1 MAAKYHIKD
10 DGMPGKCSAASSES
24 CPKTQAGDGFHGTLE
39 EASAESQ
46 KRFEDKLGAVVTA
59 TKSEQ
64 QKDEAAESFGESY
77 SAHVLKLTDD
87 PTNPE
92 LLAEHRAFQDYIG
105 SEIRSGRGYILSK
118 TYEQAELYLGAAR
131 ERDAENLANRHA
143 ESVQRLANDPADKEA
158 LAELNAIQ
166 SEVEV
171 RGKVFESAFK
181 KFSGNPK
188 NRKANEAKAAK
199 PAKKDSGAKEVY
211 VHPQGKIIVVEN
223 NIATAYKDGKVVS
236 SSASVEKL
244 RAGYGS
250 WKRDE
255 SGSAAPADS
264 VAATAKAAT
273 PRAKKSKLPPATTQE
288 EISRRIALKK
298 TGYPETSGLDPTKK
312 PKGSDGAPS
321 KAGPYP
327 QSYFD
332 RSASS
337 VLPTDTRVN
346 PHANPES
353 NEYVQVWGDNS
364 NYMVYKQTT
373 YDGKEYYRTVVT
385 SGEANPIG
393 DETYFFH
400 DQSLKRMGHEPW
412 KVVGAFE
419 AKPGGAAV
427 GEIPNRNMPL
437 YTFK

>member
-24 CPKTQAGDGFHGTLE
+24 CPKTQAGDAFHGTLE

-77 SAHVLKLTDD
+77 SAHVLKLVDD

-92 LLAEHRAFQDYIG
+92 LIAEHRAFQDYIG
-105 SEIRSGRGYILSK
+105 SEIRSGRGYILSDSYK
-118 TYEQAELYLGAAR
+118 QAELYLGAAR
-131 ERDAENLANRHA
+131 ERDAENLAKRHA
-143 ESVQRLANDPADKEA
+143 ENVQKLANNPSDKEA
-158 LAELNAIQ
+158 LTELNSIQ
-166 SEVEV
+166 AEVEV
-171 RGKVFESAFK
+171 RGKIFERAFENY
-181 KFSGNPK
+181 SNNPK
-188 NRKANEAKAAK
+188 NSKAKAAK
-199 PAKKDSGAKEVY
+199 VEKPVVKAAEGKEVY

-223 NIATAYKDGKVVS
+223 NVATAYKDGKVVN

-244 RAGYGS
+244 RAGYGA

-255 SGSAAPADS
+255 SGAAAPADT
-264 VAATAKAAT
+264 VAATAKAAA
-273 PRAKKSKLPPATTQE
+273 PRAKKNSLPPATTQE
-288 EISRRIALKK
+288 EITRRIALKK

-312 PKGSDGAPS
+312 PKGSDGVPS
-321 KAGPYP
+321 KAGVYP
-327 QSYFD
+327 ANAFA
-332 RSASS
+332 RNASA

-373 YDGKEYYRTVVT
+373 YDGKEYFRTVVT

-393 DETYFFH
+393 DEAYFFH
-400 DQSLKRMGHEPW
+400 DQTQKRMGHEPW
-412 KVVGAFE
+412 KVIGVFE